1 MRLLNA
7 QKKMVPI
14 FLAQQIPK
22 PTVHAALRL
31 GARFANLKRV
41 RSIVFEESRGPDELE
56 RKRFPLADKGGVSQ
70 NDFQCSSQPWRIRK
84 FRVNLFVLP
93 FGDCIGIP
101 NAHNYLICKKGGSNF
116 ITIHELLQYSSR
128 IVTVAFVYDKSP
140 EGKANQAFWNARAF
154 KRPDSDF
161 STTGGAPFE

>member
-41 RSIVFEESRGPDELE
+41 RSIVFEEPRNPDELQ
-56 RKRFPLADKGGVSQ
+56 RKRFLLAHKGGISENQ
-70 NDFQCSSQPWRIRK
+70 FHCRPQAWRIGK
-84 FRVNLFVLP
+84 FRV
-93 FGDCIGIP
+93 
-101 NAHNYLICKKGGSNF
+101 
-116 ITIHELLQYSSR
+116 
-128 IVTVAFVYDKSP
+128 
-140 EGKANQAFWNARAF
+140 
-154 KRPDSDF
+154 
-161 STTGGAPFE
+161 